1 MKLYTLKNQITGE
14 EKNFLK
20 KNSIAKAI
28 RVNTDKIEL
37 AVMKNEPIRTK
48 LERTMAMILFL
59 SMINPLYAI
68 REQDHIPLHEK
79 DCIVIFS

>member
-20 KNSIAKAI
+20 KNSVAKAI

-37 AVMKNEPIRTK
+37 AVMKNEPINKRTG
-48 LERTMAMILFL
+48 
-59 SMINPLYAI
+59 
-68 REQDHIPLHEK
+68 EK
-79 DCIVIFS
+79 YSIEYRDVNVNFNIEDC

>member
-20 KNSIAKAI
+20 KTSVANVI

-37 AVMKNEPIRTK
+37 AVMKNEPINKRTG
-48 LERTMAMILFL
+48 
-59 SMINPLYAI
+59 
-68 REQDHIPLHEK
+68 EK
-79 DCIVIFS
+79 YTVEYRDVDVNLNIEDC